1 MELLNIFST
10 GGLTLAITLIFALG
24 EFWFVKQMIEHAK
37 AEGTKWY
44 KNPFRWFALGLL
56 VVYAVALIAI
66 GSDYKGV

>member
-1 MELLNIFST
+1 MLLSIFHT
-10 GGLTLAITLIFALG
+10 GGLTLVLTLIFALG

-37 AEGTKWY
+37 AEGVKWY

-56 VVYAVALIAI
+56 IAFVVALLVI